1 MFKLFENNKK
11 NILKLG
17 SGLGTFLSFIVLS
30 KSFFKIE
37 PGFLAIKFNTIT
49 GVQSK
54 VYREGFHILI
64 PFLEKPI
71 LYDCRMK
78 NHLNNCLCGS
88 KDLQTVNLKIRI
100 VCRPKIDSLPQ
111 LYRLLGMNYDERV
124 LTSIIQ
130 EICGVAVSQYNASQI
145 VSQRD
150 SISFLIK
157 KNITEKARNFYID
170 VDDVALID
178 IKFSKEFSE
187 AIELKQVAQQEA
199 ERTKILVEQAILE
212 KKSTIIK
219 AMGEA
224 EAVQK
229 FGEANKSSFA
239 FLTLRKLEASKNI
252 SKILANGKNKV
263 ILDSNSYFMNLPITN
278 TEIKIEEEN
287 KTI

>member
-49 GVQSK
+49 GVKSK